1 MAELR
6 LVSSNFQV
14 PRRSTDAQ
22 DTVRCLRAL
31 LAEAEAGR
39 ITGLSY
45 AAITSNRE
53 LFYSSFGEAHRDVGK
68 AAALASM
75 LMHGTMR
82 RMFGEDT

>member
-22 DTVRCLRAL
+22 DTARCLREL
-31 LAEAEAGR
+31 LADAEAGK
-39 ITGLSY
+39 ITGIAY
-45 AAITSNRE
+45 AAMASNRE
-53 LFYSSFGEAHRDVGK
+53 FFYSSCGEAHRDVGK

-82 RMFGEDT
+82 RMFGEGD